1 MRAHAM
7 VALATGNVISDSDLD
22 ALLRDG

>member
-1 MRAHAM
+1 MRDHTM
-7 VALATGNVISDSDLD
+7 VARGTGNVISDSDLD